1 MSKHNEVCRLVW
13 ILNIFSNIFALK
25 LFNRSTTIW
34 LNQKKINNQYY
45 QMTTALKVKLKIA
58 AIKIC
63 DQIKKAK
70 IQDKIFSSSY

>member
-1 MSKHNEVCRLVW
+1 
-13 ILNIFSNIFALK
+13 
-25 LFNRSTTIW
+25 
-34 LNQKKINNQYY
+34 
-45 QMTTALKVKLKIA
+45 MTTALKVKLKIA